1 MLNVKRVVVESTDG
15 KEVWVTPAQV
25 TALTALSE
33 MQGGGCAALHG
44 YKPTTGYVTP
54 PVIDIQML
62 TRFSYAKLIERKRT
76 ALEGITFSEV
86 QDAIAK
92 NDKLS
97 ALTVVKA
104 NEVFETRKG
113 MLLASINKTLDG
125 DRSDAHRQGHDRCY
139 ATFAGGIKGH
149 LVTEKGEDGLMHPVT
164 LNRIPILQNI
174 MVNYLELNRK
184 VVTEGVSKPKP
195 NSGAP
200 VLMGNAISS
209 LLNQRSVGFK
219 TASLKDDN
227 FDSLVMSKTEF
238 LPEDVAPNVLDL
250 LKD

>member
-1 MLNVKRVVVESTDG
+1 MLNVKRVVVESVDG

-25 TALTALSE
+25 TALTSLSE

-44 YKPTTGYVTP
+44 YKPTTGYVEP
-54 PVIDIQML
+54 PVLDIQML
-62 TRFSYAKLIERKRT
+62 TRFSYSKLIERKRD
-76 ALEGITFSEV
+76 ALEAISFSDV

-104 NEVFETRKG
+104 NEVFEARKA
-113 MLLASINKTLDG
+113 MQLNSINKTLDG

-149 LVTEKGEDGLMHPVT
+149 LVTEKVDGLMEPVT
-164 LNRIPILQNI
+164 LNGTPILKNI
-174 MVNYLELNRK
+174 MVSYLELNRK
-184 VVTEGVSKPKP
+184 VVTEGVRKPKP
-195 NSGAP
+195 NSGAA

-209 LLNQRSVGFK
+209 LLNKRSVGFK

-250 LKD
+250 LRT

>member
-1 MLNVKRVVVESTDG
+1 MLKVKRVLVESVDG
-15 KEVWVTPAQV
+15 KEVWVTPAQ
-25 TALTALSE
+25 AEAIDSLSE

-44 YKPTTGYVTP
+44 YIPSTGYVES
-54 PVIDIQML
+54 PVLDIQML
-62 TRFSYAKLIERKRT
+62 TRFSYTRLIERKRA
-76 ALEGITFSEV
+76 ALEGITFSDV

-92 NDKLS
+92 NEKLS

-104 NEVFETRKG
+104 NEVFETRKA
-113 MLLASINKTLDG
+113 MQLASIEKTLSG

-139 ATFAGGIKGH
+139 ATFGTGIKGH
-149 LVTEKGEDGLMHPVT
+149 LVTEKVDGIMEPVT
-164 LNRIPILQNI
+164 LNGIPMLNSI
-174 MVNYLELNRK
+174 MINYLELNRK
-184 VVTEGVSKPKP
+184 VVKEGVYKTV
-195 NSGAP
+195 NSGAA

-209 LLNQRSVGFK
+209 LLNKRSVGFK
-219 TASLKDDN
+219 SASLKEDN

>member
-1 MLNVKRVVVESTDG
+1 MLNVKRIVVESLDG

-25 TALTALSE
+25 TALESLSE

-44 YKPTTGYVTP
+44 YKPTTGYVESPTL
-54 PVIDIQML
+54 DIQML
-62 TRFSYAKLIERKRT
+62 TRFSYTKLIERKRD
-76 ALEGITFSEV
+76 ALEGISFSDV

-92 NDKLS
+92 NPKLS

-104 NEVFETRKG
+104 NEVFEARKK
-113 MLLASINKTLDG
+113 MQLDSIDRTLSG

-139 ATFAGGIKGH
+139 ATFAGGIKAH
-149 LVTEKGEDGLMHPVT
+149 LVTEKVDGIMEPVT
-164 LNRIPILQNI
+164 LNGTPILQNI
-174 MVNYLELNRK
+174 MISYLELNRK
-184 VVTEGVSKPKP
+184 VVKEGVYKTVD
-195 NSGAP
+195 SGAA

-209 LLNQRSVGFK
+209 LLNKRSVGFK

-250 LKD
+250 LRD

>member
-1 MLNVKRVVVESTDG
+1 MLNVKRVLVESVDG
-15 KEVWVTPAQV
+15 KEVWVTPAQ
-25 TALTALSE
+25 AEAIDSLSE

-44 YKPTTGYVTP
+44 YIPSTGYVES

-62 TRFSYAKLIERKRT
+62 TRFSYTRLIERKRD
-76 ALEGITFSEV
+76 ALEAITFSDV

-92 NDKLS
+92 NEKLS

-104 NEVFETRKG
+104 NEVFETRKA
-113 MLLASINKTLDG
+113 MQLASIEKTLDN

-139 ATFAGGIKGH
+139 ATFGTGIKGH
-149 LVTEKGEDGLMHPVT
+149 LVTEKVGDLMQPVT
-164 LNRIPILQNI
+164 LNGIPMLKSI
-174 MVNYLELNRK
+174 MINYLELNRK
-184 VVTEGVSKPKP
+184 VVKEGVRKPKP

-209 LLNQRSVGFK
+209 LLNKRSVGFK
-219 TASLKDDN
+219 TASLKEDN

-238 LPEDVAPNVLDL
+238 LPEDVAPNVLEL

>member
-25 TALTALSE
+25 TALDSLSE

-44 YKPTTGYVTP
+44 YKPTTGYVDS
-54 PVIDIQML
+54 PVLDIQML
-62 TRFSYAKLIERKRT
+62 TRFSYTKLIERKRT
-76 ALEGITFSEV
+76 ALEGIAFSDV
-86 QDAIAK
+86 QDAILR
-92 NDKLS
+92 NPKLS
-97 ALTVVKA
+97 ALSVTKA
-104 NEVFETRKG
+104 NEVFETRKQ
-113 MLLASINKTLDG
+113 MELDSIERTLSG

-149 LVTEKGEDGLMHPVT
+149 LVTEKDDDGLMQPVT
-164 LNRIPILQNI
+164 LNGTPILKNI
-174 MVNYLELNRK
+174 MVSYLELNRK
-184 VVTEGVSKPKP
+184 VVTEGVRKTV
-195 NSGAP
+195 NSGAA
-200 VLMGNAISS
+200 VLMGNAIKS
-209 LLNQRSVGFK
+209 LLNKRSVGYK